1 MLTSNNQIFY
11 QFSRATW
18 TFSSRK
24 HHEKCVHHYEIHSRF
39 FSLSDKLIL
48 SDVKFNLNRKM
59 RNRNSLNIDVSYP
72 TFSIQTLLSL
82 RYHVHGKEW
91 DGKLFLFSLY
101 LMLIWM
107 IWICVMI
114 GSRQD
119 IYLIC
124 IIQQFHFTRFDCRVR
139 KRNGFDM
146 KMMMMMKKAD
156 SNLWNFIFRS
166 AFFQW
171 LLQFTSHDFV

>member
-1 MLTSNNQIFY
+1 MTYHTLLFPFRPCYLFVITY
-11 QFSRATW
+11 T
-18 TFSSRK
+18 
-24 HHEKCVHHYEIHSRF
+24 EKSEMENF
-39 FSLSDKLIL
+39 FSFHFIL
-48 SDVKFNLNRKM
+48 CWF
-59 RNRNSLNIDVSYP
+59 
-72 TFSIQTLLSL
+72 
-82 RYHVHGKEW
+82 
-91 DGKLFLFSLY
+91 
-101 LMLIWM
+101 WM

-166 AFFQW
+166 AFFPMTFTIYKSW
-171 LLQFTSHDFV
+171 LFVKTEIWKKISPLHLNYFFLHL